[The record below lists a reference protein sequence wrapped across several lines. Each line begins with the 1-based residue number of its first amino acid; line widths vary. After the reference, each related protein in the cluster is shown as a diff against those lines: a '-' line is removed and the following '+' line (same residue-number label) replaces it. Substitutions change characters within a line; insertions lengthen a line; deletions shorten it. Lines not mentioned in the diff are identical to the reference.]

1 MVVEA
6 TVNSESLQLPFG
18 GEIWE
23 QREFPCFVCYIVT
36 GRFGMGKSSDPRLEG
51 NCTDIKEGGWSQE
64 DMAKHLYELGYVC
77 VGRLYDLIL
86 GPEHLKELVHF
97 GRDDPG
103 RGNRWRETH

>member
-1 MVVEA
+1 MSA
-6 TVNSESLQLPFG
+6 LQMPFG

-36 GRFGMGKSSDPRLEG
+36 GDFGMGKSSDPREKG
-51 NCTDIKEGGWSQE
+51 NSTDVRVGGWSQQH
-64 DMAKHLYELGYVC
+64 MAEHLHKLGYVC

-86 GPEHLKELVHF
+86 GPEHLKDLAAL

-103 RGNRWRETH
+103 RGNRWRERH